1 MAKIHPYFV
10 TFIIRSDAMP
20 FKKCLIWTNF
30 ISFSVKHK
38 SQDEFLMLQE
48 TLNQNYPE
56 RQNTVIFNYLLR
68 KFCIF
73 DSSSIFKSP

>member
-1 MAKIHPYFV
+1 
-10 TFIIRSDAMP
+10 
-20 FKKCLIWTNF
+20 
-30 ISFSVKHK
+30 
-38 SQDEFLMLQE
+38 MLQE

-73 DSSSIFKSP
+73 DFSSIFKLFIKFQNRTLTYHILSENLKYIN